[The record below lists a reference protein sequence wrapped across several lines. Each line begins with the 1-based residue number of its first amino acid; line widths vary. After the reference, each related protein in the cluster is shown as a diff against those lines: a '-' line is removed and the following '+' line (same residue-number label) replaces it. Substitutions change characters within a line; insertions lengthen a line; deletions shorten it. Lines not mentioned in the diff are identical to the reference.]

1 MDVVSKEAGCR
12 GASPVIGKVSAACIL
27 LLGLG
32 AMGGVQAATLTC
44 GTGGGVHVTT
54 TATASQWKSDAR
66 HVGPVPT
73 NTDLGPATAV
83 ANYVSTFWN
92 YTPPAAIAANA
103 AWLTHGIVNSNGQDT
118 SGYPRVDIYGDRSK
132 GAWVAGQGTFIYNE
146 PITIGPNVNLSTI
159 KVIGKGSVDNG
170 SAQLSVMAHTLPG
183 GVNNA
188 AAPQPWVQSTPL
200 LGIGGWNFAAGG
212 PFSLNPAGA
221 NGLGFYYGDNSI
233 GLSFTSER
241 YNDSLPGGI
250 IADFE
255 ITADCLK
262 PVPPPP
268 TAALICPAGNKA
280 GDPIK
285 IGPFNTNA
293 RDWKWTWRTNAA
305 GTALENVE
313 QPLYDDYMWSGYFRP
328 ANLPTTPTDQ
338 STLARWLS
346 PGTTSPGG
354 GDIPGVPYPA
364 ASGQAK
370 AGFYGSV
377 FTMNQPITVG
387 NNVAL
392 TSIKLDGRFGFDDT
406 GDSVFVQPAGDQAPT
421 TFPPNLLPD
430 GFGAFTT
437 YTTAVVPGFKQGQN
451 TIGLVLNGGQ
461 AKNDCPSGVCALGAI
476 AEFYVTGTCTGE
488 APIIPAK
495 VVAPVPTLDL
505 AGLGLLG
512 LLSAG
517 MGAFALRR
525 RKRAQ

>member
-1 MDVVSKEAGCR
+1 MGAFSKEAGRC
-12 GASPVIGKVSAACIL
+12 GGSHAVGKVSAACML

-44 GTGGGVHVTT
+44 GPGSSAVHVTT
-54 TATASQWKSDAR
+54 TATAGQWTSDAR
-66 HVGPVPT
+66 HVGPAPT
-73 NTDLGPATAV
+73 NTDLGSATAV
-83 ANYVSTFWN
+83 TNYVSTFWN
-92 YTPPAAIAANA
+92 YTNPTAIAPNA
-103 AWLTHGIVNSNGQDT
+103 AWLTHGIVNPNGQDT

-132 GAWVAGQGTFIYNE
+132 GAWVASQGTFIYNE
-146 PITIGPNVNLSTI
+146 PITIGSNVNLSTI

-188 AAPQPWVQSTPL
+188 AATQPWVQSTPL
-200 LGIGGWNFAAGG
+200 AGIGGWNSAAGG

-255 ITADCLK
+255 ITADCLT

-268 TAALICPAGNKA
+268 TAALICPAGNQA

-285 IGPFNTNA
+285 IGPYYTNA

-305 GTALENVE
+305 GTALENIT
-313 QPLYDDYMWSGYFRP
+313 QPLFDDYMWSGYFRP
-328 ANLPTTPTDQ
+328 ANLPTAPTDQ

-354 GDIPGVPYPA
+354 GDVPGVPYPA
-364 ASGQAK
+364 ATGQAK

-377 FTMNQPITVG
+377 FTMSQPITVG

-392 TSIKLDGRFGFDDT
+392 NSIKLDGRFGFDDT
-406 GDSVFVQPAGDQAPT
+406 GDSVFVQPAGDPAPT
-421 TFPPNLLPD
+421 TFTHLLPD
-430 GFGAFTT
+430 GFGAFTPF
-437 YTTAVVPGFKQGQN
+437 TTAAVPGFKRGQN
-451 TIGLVLNGGQ
+451 TIGLVLDGGQ

-476 AEFYVTGTCTGE
+476 AEFYVTGECTGE
-488 APIIPAK
+488 PPVDPASLK
-495 VVAPVPTLDL
+495 PVPTLDVV
-505 AGLGLLG
+505 GLSLLG

-517 MGAFALRR
+517 LGVLGLRR
-525 RKRAQ
+525 RKRAV